1 MSWIKINTTLPR
13 NPKVLLF
20 ASLLGVNR
28 HTALGL
34 LVDWLSWLDGITA
47 SGDIGI
53 SADLLDS
60 FFNAEFLSQKNVTS
74 VTQFCDTCHTN
85 VTKMSH
91 ALSQIGWIRIDEDGI
106 IHVQDF
112 EKHNGETAKKRAEDA
127 ERQRKCRKRQM
138 SQKNV
143 TSVTKKCDQR
153 REDKNIY
160 NSEIPNGSITT
171 VCGEATAAQRPCK
184 NPTPE
189 SAEEVQAFMAAQAV
203 CGLQGDE
210 LATCAMAFFND
221 SEAVGWT
228 HKGQPI
234 RDWRAACRAFLA
246 RWQQNKAQRAGAAPA
261 ASFTFRSSKKQNYD
275 L

>member
-1 MSWIKINTTLPR
+1 MGWIKINTTLPR
-13 NPKVLLF
+13 NPKIL
-20 ASLLGVNR
+20 LLGQYLGISR
-28 HTALGL
+28 YEALGL
-34 LVDWLSWLDGITA
+34 TVEWLAWLDGITTNGEIELTA
-47 SGDIGI
+47 ELMDGLFY
-53 SADLLDS
+53 AD
-60 FFNAEFLSQKNVTS
+60 FLSQKNVTS

-106 IHVQDF
+106 IHVLDF
-112 EKHNGETAKKRAEDA
+112 EKHNGETAKKRAEAA
-127 ERQRKCRKRQM
+127 ERKRKSRSAKM
-138 SQKNV
+138 SQKSV
-143 TSVTKKCDQR
+143 THVTKKCDQR
-153 REDKNIY
+153 REEKNIY
-160 NSEIPNGSITT
+160 NSEIPNESINT
-171 VCGEATAAQRPCK
+171 VCGGATAAQRPCK

-221 SEAVGWT
+221 CEAVGWT

-234 RDWRAACRAFLA
+234 RDWQAACRAFLA

-261 ASFTFRSSKKQNYD
+261 SSFTFRSSKKQNYD

>member
-1 MSWIKINTTLPR
+1 MNWIKINTTLPR
-13 NPKVLLF
+13 NPKIL
-20 ASLLGVNR
+20 LLGQYLGISR
-28 HTALGL
+28 YEALGL
-34 LVDWLSWLDGITA
+34 AVEWLAWLDGITTNGEIELTA
-47 SGDIGI
+47 ELMDGLFY
-53 SADLLDS
+53 AD
-60 FFNAEFLSQKNVTS
+60 FLSQKNVTTVMDS
-74 VTQFCDTCHTN
+74 RDLCHTN
-85 VTKMSH
+85 VTQLSH
-91 ALSQIGWIRIDEDGI
+91 ALSQIGWIHVDANNK
-106 IHVQDF
+106 IHVLDF
-112 EKHNGETAKKRAEDA
+112 EKHNGETAKKRVEDA
-127 ERQRKCRKRQM
+127 ERQRKCRKNKR

-143 TSVTKKCDQR
+143 TKVTKKRDQI

-160 NSEIPNGSITT
+160 NSEIPNGSINT
-171 VCGEATAAQRPCK
+171 VCGGATATQRPCK
-184 NPTPE
+184 NTTPE

-221 SEAVGWT
+221 CEAVGWT

-234 RDWRAACRAFLA
+234 RDWQAACRAFLA

>member
-20 ASLLGVNR
+20 ASLLGVDR

-34 LVDWLSWLDGITA
+34 LVDWLSWLDGITS

-60 FFNAEFLSQKNVTS
+60 FFNAEFLSQKNVTD
-74 VTQFCDTCHTN
+74 VTQFCDRCHTN

-91 ALSQIGWIRIDEDGI
+91 ALSQIGWIHIDEDGI
-106 IHVQDF
+106 IHVLDF

-127 ERQRKCRKRQM
+127 ERQRKCRKRKM

-143 TSVTKKCDQR
+143 TRVTKKCDQI
-153 REDKNIY
+153 REEKNIY
-160 NSEIPNGSITT
+160 NSEIPNGSINT
-171 VCGEATAAQRPCK
+171 VCGGATAAQRPCK
-184 NPTPE
+184 SPTPE

-221 SEAVGWT
+221 CEAVGWT

-234 RDWRAACRAFLA
+234 RDWQAACRAFLA
-246 RWQQNKAQRAGAAPA
+246 RWQQNKAQRVGAAPA

>member
-60 FFNAEFLSQKNVTS
+60 FFNAEFLSQENVTD
-74 VTQFCDTCHTN
+74 VTRFCDRCHTN

-91 ALSQIGWIRIDEDGI
+91 ALSQIGWLHIDEDGM
-106 IHVQDF
+106 IHVLDF
-112 EKHNGETAKKRAEDA
+112 EKHNGETAKKRAEAA
-127 ERQRKCRKRQM
+127 ERQRKSRSAKL
-138 SQKNV
+138 SQKSV
-143 TSVTKKCDQR
+143 TRVTKKCDQR
-153 REDKNIY
+153 REENNIY
-160 NSEIPNGSITT
+160 NNEIPNGSITT
-171 VCGEATAAQRPCK
+171 VCGEATAAQRPSISH
-184 NPTPE
+184 PE
-189 SAEEVQAFMAAQAV
+189 NAEEVQAFMAAQAV
-203 CGLQGDE
+203 CGLRGEE

-246 RWQQNKAQRAGAAPA
+246 RWQQNKSGRSAAPA
-261 ASFTFRSSKKQNYD
+261 SSFTFRSATKQNYD

>member
-34 LVDWLSWLDGITA
+34 LVDWLSWLDGITS

-60 FFNAEFLSQKNVTS
+60 FFHSDFVSHKNVTS
-74 VTQFCDTCHTN
+74 VTQIRDTCHTN
-85 VTKMSH
+85 VTKLSH
-91 ALSQIGWIRIDEDGI
+91 ALSQIGWIHIDEDGI
-106 IHVQDF
+106 IHVLDF
-112 EKHNGETAKKRAEDA
+112 EKHNGETAKKRAEAA
-127 ERQRKCRKRQM
+127 ERQRKSRSAKM

-143 TSVTKKCDQR
+143 TRVTKKCDQI
-153 REDKNIY
+153 REEKIIY
-160 NSEIPNGSITT
+160 NNEIPNESYTT
-171 VCGEATAAQRPCK
+171 VCGGADVCDRPSISH
-184 NPTPE
+184 PE
-189 SAEEVQAFMAAQAV
+189 TAEEVQHFMANSAA
-203 CGLQGDE
+203 CGLQGEE
-210 LATCAMAFFND
+210 LKTCAEVFFNN

-228 HKGQPI
+228 IKGQPM
-234 RDWRAACRAFLA
+234 RDWKAAARAFVA
-246 RWQQNKAQRAGAAPA
+246 RWQQNKAQPRQAAAGG
-261 ASFTFRSSKKQNYD
+261 SFTFRSATKQNYD